1 MTRQEQNKKQT
12 CCRPACTKHTFIRP
26 CAAAMIQ
33 VLCIEKG
40 RCQESKGRA
49 PRPILYHSGL
59 TALCCLHVG

>member
-40 RCQESKGRA
+40 TLPGKQGTCS
-49 PRPILYHSGL
+49 PPNF
-59 TALCCLHVG
+59 VP